1 MAEPRHQ
8 PVAPE
13 APPQQPAAATAAKSG
28 LRGRGS
34 IVKKVLALACLV
46 AVALIEY
53 YLVNLPVGEVQNS
66 KKFSPAEVQAASEFV
81 IFDHPASG
89 GGRFS
94 FSFAQPESQSEKV
107 LLDARFDSAQ
117 LVGET
122 VGQLKSL
129 GVAPPS
135 TLGAVTY
142 LTSTAGSGA
151 CSTTLQVNAGN
162 PAPASVEFT
171 QDNNELPDNYRQ
183 LGVRFAGTDAAV
195 TLTSEGAL
203 EHILSPCK
211 VELSAGDWKQVIPG
225 FIAIKLR
232 VPAGAQVRFQWQN
245 INQRLTSSLLKF
257 GPASK
262 ETFTAEEVRIGL
274 LPGQTD
280 KPRALEAKSENSSA
294 PLTVKLEIDANELQV
309 NASGTGRVVENGKT
323 ISTTNALEAIN
334 KNPILSTMF
343 GGANV
348 ALIGWVT
355 RMFFPA
361 RRKRKPEN

>member
-1 MAEPRHQ
+1 MAEPRQQPVEPDAPSQQ
-8 PVAPE
+8 PVA
-13 APPQQPAAATAAKSG
+13 ATAGKAG
-28 LRGRGS
+28 LHGRGS
-34 IVKKVLALACLV
+34 IGKKVLALACLV
-46 AVALIEY
+46 AVARVEY
-53 YLVNLPVGEVQNS
+53 YLVNLPVGEIQNS
-66 KKFSPAEVQAASEFV
+66 KKFGPAEVQAGSEFV
-81 IFDHPASG
+81 TFDHPDSG

-94 FSFAQPESQSEKV
+94 FSFAQPESQSQKV

-117 LVGET
+117 LADET
-122 VGQLKSL
+122 LAQLKSL
-129 GVAPPS
+129 GVAPPAA
-135 TLGAVTY
+135 LGAVSY

-183 LGVRFAGTDAAV
+183 LGVRFAGADAALI
-195 TLTSEGAL
+195 LTSEGAL

-211 VELSAGDWKQVIPG
+211 VELSVADWKQVIPG
-225 FIAIKLR
+225 FISIKLR

-262 ETFTAEEVRIGL
+262 ETFTAEAVRIDL

-280 KPRALEAKSENSSA
+280 KPRALEAKSESKSS

-361 RRKRKPEN
+361 RRKRKPQD

>member
-1 MAEPRHQ
+1 MVEPRQ
-8 PVAPE
+8 PPVAPE
-13 APPQQPAAATAAKSG
+13 TPPPPPAAATAARAG

-34 IVKKVLALACLV
+34 IAKKVLALACLV
-46 AVALIEY
+46 AVALVEY

-81 IFDHPASG
+81 VFDHPDSG

-94 FSFAQPESQSEKV
+94 FSFAQPESQNQKV
-107 LLDARFDSAQ
+107 LLDARFDGAQ
-117 LVGET
+117 LADDT
-122 VGQLKSL
+122 LAQLKSL
-129 GVAPPS
+129 GVTPPS
-135 TLGAVTY
+135 TLGSVTY

-151 CSTTLQVNAGN
+151 CSTKLQVTAGN

-171 QDNNELPDNYRQ
+171 QDNNELPDDYRQ
-183 LGVRFAGTDAAV
+183 LGVRFGGTGAAV

-211 VELSAGDWKQVIPG
+211 VELSVADWKQVIPG
-225 FIAIKLR
+225 FISIKLR
-232 VPAGAQVRFQWQN
+232 LPPGTQVRFQWQN

-257 GPASK
+257 GQSSK
-262 ETFTAEEVRIGL
+262 EIFTAEVIRIGL
-274 LPGQTD
+274 LPGQSD
-280 KPRALEAKSENSSA
+280 KPRALQAKSESSSS
-294 PLTVKLEIDANELQV
+294 PLTVKLGIDADELEI

-334 KNPILSTMF
+334 KNPILSAMF

-361 RRKRKPEN
+361 RRKRKPED